1 MPTVTFSGTVLQLDG
16 RPALI
21 QAGGLHY
28 ARLPHPDLWLPALE
42 RLRAAGYNAVW
53 LPIPWAYHS
62 PAPGLCDF
70 TGPRDLPRLLAAA
83 EQAGLWL
90 LAAVGP
96 RIGTELDAGGLP
108 TWLPTVAGAE
118 PDLRSL
124 QEWWGRLFPLLKA
137 RANLLAVLVEP
148 AYAGLAQSW
157 ELPAPLWPWS
167 PPADR
172 TLLAE
177 REPGFPITCLPSGP
191 LDGWGGPGYERLRRN
206 LEAEHPRPLV
216 AASLAQGRGY
226 CLDPFAAGLTWGYW
240 GCPEVYTAYGS
251 GAPVA
256 EGVALTP
263 AYFQA
268 RRLALTA
275 ETLGRVLAA
284 SEPNAALYAA
294 DPAVVLAARS
304 DGVTTVACLRAGAT
318 PATSVQLSLPVG
330 DTMLTT
336 SPFTVPAGA
345 VRLLPLHWPLAGG
358 FLLTTTLEPLLRLT
372 VAGRQLLALVNEAG
386 GDLLLS
392 DDFRPRHAQGP
403 VRALRTAAGLEVHFE
418 PGRLASFLLD
428 GPTGPLQ
435 LLALE
440 PAWAERVWPLDDAWR
455 TTPAFPAAW
464 APAPSEPERGLV
476 IGPEL
481 VVPQPDGG
489 YTFLSSER
497 GFGYRWGP
505 WRGSNPHTW
514 LAPLTWEAPPVLKEP
529 ALAPWESRAAAPEV
543 QPDYDDHTWRV
554 IAPAGPLAQ
563 EAHGAAGGLV
573 WYRGRFT
580 GPATALTLTCRHAG
594 DVFLNGE
601 LIAVVNLSPGQ
612 LSSSPALEPLAPQT
626 IPLPPPLLREENV
639 IAVLTESL
647 GHAQRVG
654 GLTEPHGLLGALLDG
669 EALLWWRVRGGLS
682 GEHLVQGFPGFADW
696 SLVPAE
702 GAPAVSWHRTT
713 FTFNLPDQVTAPLFL
728 VIERLAGKALL
739 FLNGLLVGRYSEA
752 QGPQRR
758 FWLPEGLW
766 QPRQE
771 NELLLA
777 QWPRGAEPGIGRVRL
792 ESGPCHRIF
801 TVPGRGQH

>member
-1 MPTVTFSGTVLQLDG
+1 MPTVTFSGTALQLDG

-62 PAPGLCDF
+62 PAPGLYDF

-96 RIGTELDAGGLP
+96 RIGAELDAGGLP
-108 TWLPTVAGAE
+108 TWLPTVAGAG
-118 PDLRSL
+118 PDPRSL

-137 RANLLAVLVEP
+137 HSHLLAVLVEP

-157 ELPAPLWPWS
+157 ELPAPIWPWS

-172 TLLAE
+172 TLPAE
-177 REPGFPITCLPSGP
+177 RELSFPITYLPSGP

-216 AASLAQGRGY
+216 AASLVQGRGY

-256 EGVALTP
+256 EGAALTP

-268 RRLALTA
+268 RRLALIA
-275 ETLGRVLAA
+275 ETLGSVLAA

-318 PATSVQLSLPVG
+318 PATGVQLSLPVG

-455 TTPAFPAAW
+455 TTPVFPAAW
-464 APAPSEPERGLV
+464 APAPPEPERGLV

-481 VVPQPDGG
+481 VVPQPGGG
-489 YTFLSSER
+489 YTFLSGER

-543 QPDYDDHTWRV
+543 QPDYDDRAWRV

-573 WYRGRFT
+573 WYRGRFA

-601 LIAVVNLSPGQ
+601 LIAVVNLSAGQ
-612 LSSSPALEPLAPQT
+612 VSSFPTLEPPAPQT
-626 IPLPPPLLREENV
+626 IPLPPALLREENV

-647 GHAQRVG
+647 GHAQRAG

-682 GEHLVQGFPGFADW
+682 GERLVQGFPGFADW
-696 SLVPAE
+696 SLVPVA
-702 GAPAVSWHRTT
+702 GAPAVTWHRTT

-739 FLNGLLVGRYSEA
+739 FLNGTLVGRYSEA

-801 TVPGRGQH
+801 TVPGRSQH